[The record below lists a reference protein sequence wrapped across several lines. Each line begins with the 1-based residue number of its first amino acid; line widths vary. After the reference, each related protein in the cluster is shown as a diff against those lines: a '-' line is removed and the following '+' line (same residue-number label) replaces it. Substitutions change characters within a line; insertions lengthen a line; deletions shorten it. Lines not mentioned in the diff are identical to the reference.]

1 MHVLICGG
9 GVIGACSA
17 YCLAKAGAEVTVV
30 ERAGVANASSG
41 KSGGFLAVDWCA
53 GSALD
58 EMARRSFGLHAE
70 LAESLREALDLDWG
84 YRPVETLSIAASQKR
99 NFGEH
104 SRMPKPAWLAERVMV
119 HDRIGSTET
128 TAQLDPA
135 VFTRAMMRAAEA
147 QGAQLQEGV
156 AEGIV
161 MSPDGKRATGA
172 VIDGKDTKAD
182 AVLIAMGPWL
192 ILACRWLP
200 LPRTF
205 GLKGHSLV
213 FRFQPDNN
221 ATLFAEIET
230 EEGDVET
237 PEIVP
242 RVDGTTYV
250 CGLSSQALMPAD
262 PARVTADE
270 GAFEK
275 LRQLTACVSTELAD
289 AEIIAKQACHRPL
302 IEDGLPFIGAVAGVE
317 DAYIAKGHSVWGML
331 NGPATGEA
339 MAELLLQGAP
349 QHIDLTPFN
358 SARQPPLDPDRVDV
372 K

>member
-128 TAQLDPA
+128 TAQLDPVVIYPRHDA
-135 VFTRAMMRAAEA
+135 CCRGYRH
-147 QGAQLQEGV
+147 V
-156 AEGIV
+156 A
-161 MSPDGKRATGA
+161 R
-172 VIDGKDTKAD
+172 
-182 AVLIAMGPWL
+182 
-192 ILACRWLP
+192 R
-200 LPRTF
+200 
-205 GLKGHSLV
+205 
-213 FRFQPDNN
+213 
-221 ATLFAEIET
+221 
-230 EEGDVET
+230 
-237 PEIVP
+237 
-242 RVDGTTYV
+242 
-250 CGLSSQALMPAD
+250 
-262 PARVTADE
+262 
-270 GAFEK
+270 
-275 LRQLTACVSTELAD
+275 
-289 AEIIAKQACHRPL
+289 QAC
-302 IEDGLPFIGAVAGVE
+302 
-317 DAYIAKGHSVWGML
+317 
-331 NGPATGEA
+331 NGGC
-339 MAELLLQGAP
+339 
-349 QHIDLTPFN
+349 N
-358 SARQPPLDPDRVDV
+358 RR
-372 K
+372 